1 MAQTIPMEINTETA
15 AALITGAL
23 LVVWRV
29 VVPALTKDRKHDT
42 GERARVLIAV
52 ASDYQAENRKLE
64 SELEDQKQALEA
76 AQATIKEQAEL
87 IIELRRQLDKYIQD

>member
-23 LVVWRV
+23 LVIWRV
-29 VVPALTKDRKHDT
+29 VVPALTKDRKTDT

-52 ASDYQAENRKLE
+52 ASDYQTENRKLE
-64 SELEDQKQALEA
+64 NELADQRQALEA
-76 AQATIKEQAEL
+76 AQATIREQALL
-87 IIELRRQLDKYIQD
+87 IIDLRRQLDKYIQD